1 MNTTIA
7 NRIYIQD
14 PSMEIKRWAKD
25 NLKFANPEYEKKQR
39 MGFWVGRTPKE
50 LRMYEWDGDTL
61 ILPFGVIRELMPML
75 KGSRVDTD
83 FRQDNVI
90 NYGGTAV
97 PLYDYQSEAV
107 GAMIGAK
114 YGILKSKPGSGK
126 TQMGIALIKAFRR
139 RALWLCHTQ
148 DLLKQSMDRAKQY
161 IDPETIGT
169 ITEGKVSIGVG
180 VTFATVQTM
189 ANIDLL
195 KYRDYWDVVIVDECH
210 RVSASA
216 TTFTRY
222 EKVLNH
228 IAARHKYG
236 LSATPER
243 SDGLIKATFA
253 LLGNVAY
260 TVPDSAV
267 ADRTMKVKIRPVET
281 DFEIDDDCLNDDGTI
296 NYVKLIEALT
306 TDNRRNYEIASCIM
320 ENRGHSCLILSD
332 RLKQLTDIMA
342 MLPMDM
348 LEESV
353 YIDGTMQS
361 RKAKEAREQA
371 LEDMRTGKMKYLF
384 ASYSLAKEGMDIP
397 RLDRLF
403 LASPCKFSAI
413 ITQAVG
419 RVQRTFEGKE
429 TPVVYDLVDVNVGFC
444 AGAYKKRCT
453 SYRKIGAEIE
463 R

>member
-1 MNTTIA
+1 
-7 NRIYIQD
+7 
-14 PSMEIKRWAKD
+14 MEVKRWAKD
-25 NLKFANPEYEKKQR
+25 NLNFPNPEYEKKQR

-50 LRMYEWDGDTL
+50 LRLYEWDGDTL
-61 ILPFGVIRELMPML
+61 ILPFGVIRELMPL
-75 KGSRVDTD
+75 LRGTRVDTD
-83 FRQDNVI
+83 FRQDSI
-90 NYGGTAV
+90 ILYGGEDV
-97 PLYDYQSEAV
+97 PLYDYQVQAV
-107 GAMIGAK
+107 ANMIGAK

-148 DLLKQSMDRAKQY
+148 DLLNQSRERALRY
-161 IDPETIGT
+161 IDADTIGT
-169 ITEGKVSIGVG
+169 ITEGKVNVGVG

-189 ANIDLL
+189 ANLEL
-195 KYRDYWDVVIVDECH
+195 TQYRDYWDVVIVDECH
-210 RVSASA
+210 RVSSSA
-216 TTFTRY
+216 TSFTRY

-228 IAARHKYG
+228 LSARHKYG

-253 LLGNVAY
+253 LLGDVAY
-260 TVPDSAV
+260 EVPDEAV
-267 ADRTMKVKIRPVET
+267 ADRTMGVKIRPVET

-306 TDNRRNYEIASCIM
+306 TDNGRNYEIASRIM

-348 LEESV
+348 LEDSV
-353 YIDGTMQS
+353 YIDGKMQS
-361 RKAKEAREQA
+361 KSAKAAREQA
-371 LEDMRTGKMKYLF
+371 LEDMRTGKAKYLF
-384 ASYSLAKEGMDIP
+384 ASYSLAKEGLDVP

-403 LASPCKFSAI
+403 LASPCKYSAI

-419 RVQRTFEGKE
+419 RIQRTFKGKE
-429 TPVVYDLVDVNVGFC
+429 TPVVYDFVDVNVGFC
-444 AGAYKKRCT
+444 QGAFKKRCT
-453 SYRKIGAEIE
+453 SYRKMGAEIE
-463 R
+463 KGFLK